1 MVISV
6 SDQSLLERPRFKG
19 TLSGMRKFLA
29 TETNLK
35 MMNKAFYFTSKALFA
50 LMLSRCLSFW
60 LEFLVMEQNG
70 LIRKIMFISNFI
82 ASQPGQQ
89 TIVVPILLNIS
100 RSKGNHRMKFNQL
113 IGCNMRNIFLEESYT
128 KYNEETSL
136 RPVSEN
142 QI

>member
-35 MMNKAFYFTSKALFA
+35 MMNNAFYFTSKALFA

-60 LEFLVMEQNG
+60 LEFLVMQQNG
-70 LIRKIMFISNFI
+70 QIRKIMFISNFI

-100 RSKGNHRMKFNQL
+100 RSKGNHRMKFGQL

>member
-19 TLSGMRKFLA
+19 ILSGMRKFLA

-35 MMNKAFYFTSKALFA
+35 MMNNAFYFTSKALFA

-60 LEFLVMEQNG
+60 LEFLVMQQNG

-100 RSKGNHRMKFNQL
+100 RSKGNHRMKFGQL